1 MSTIEE
7 RVVAMKFDNAQFE
20 RGVYQTL
27 KSLEALNKGL
37 KLDGATKGLNDIS
50 AASKNIQ
57 LGHIVTAVDGI
68 ANKFKA
74 LSAIG
79 VTALAT
85 IAHKAVSTGLQMV
98 KSLTINP
105 IRSGLAEYETNL
117 NSIQTILANTAWQKT
132 GLNDVNKALQ
142 ILNEYSDQT
151 IYNFAEMAR
160 NIGTFT
166 AAGVKLEVATSAIKG
181 IANLAAISGS
191 NSQQAA
197 NAMYQLSQAI
207 AAGRISLMDW
217 NSVVNAGL
225 GGKVFQDELMETA
238 RVNGVAIDQML
249 KDAGSFRNTLEKG
262 WLTSDI
268 LTQTLAKF
276 TGDLNA
282 AQ

>member
-166 AAGVKLEVATSAIKG
+166 AAG
-181 IANLAAISGS
+181 
-191 NSQQAA
+191 
-197 NAMYQLSQAI
+197 
-207 AAGRISLMDW
+207 RISLMDW